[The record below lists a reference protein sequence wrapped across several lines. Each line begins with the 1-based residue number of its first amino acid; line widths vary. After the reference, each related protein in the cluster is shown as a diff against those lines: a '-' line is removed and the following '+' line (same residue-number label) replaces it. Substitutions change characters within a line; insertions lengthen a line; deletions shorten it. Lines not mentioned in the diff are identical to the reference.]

1 MAHPLVFFVADA
13 SFLSTGARVVDVG
26 SLSSQRNA
34 SGTVG
39 SEQMYYNTN
48 PLSLSDRGTN

>member
-48 PLSLSDRGTN
+48 PLSLSDRGSN